1 MDEFSA
7 VGGENGMR
15 PPDEW
20 AELLTRS
27 LAHLAAQLTV
37 AQIRLR
43 ALGGALEERGGIDAE
58 AVAARVRALAAAD
71 GAAIL
76 RENLGE
82 PLTEVIDVDAL
93 ERDLV
98 AYLTETGA
106 G

>member
-1 MDEFSA
+1 MDEFSP
-7 VGGENGMR
+7 VGGDNGMR

-20 AELLTRS
+20 AELLARS

-43 ALGGALEERGGIDAE
+43 ALGGALEAAGGVEAE
-58 AVAARVRALAAAD
+58 TVAARVRALAAAD

-76 RENLGE
+76 RENLGA
-82 PLTEVIDVDAL
+82 PLTELIDVETL

-98 AYLTETGA
+98 DYLTETGA

>member
-1 MDEFSA
+1 MDEFSP

-20 AELLTRS
+20 AELLMRS

-43 ALGGALEERGGIDAE
+43 ALGSALEERGGVDAE
-58 AVAARVRALAAAD
+58 AVAACVRAVAAAD